1 MAFFKEFDCMTTQ
14 HMPSLKIGGL
24 TAQIP
29 IIQGGMGIGI
39 SGAGLASAVANEGG
53 VGVISAVGLG
63 MLEST
68 SRTHYGQTN
77 QQALIREIR
86 SARQKTSGIIGVNIM
101 VALSDYD
108 TLVLGAIDEGVDII
122 FLGAGLPLHFPE
134 ALPPERMRSMHTRV
148 VPIVSSAKAAKLILK
163 YWSKRFQR
171 IPDGFVVEGPMA
183 GGHLGFTPEQID
195 DPEFALHRL
204 VPDVVAAVAPYEQS
218 AGQRIPVIAAG
229 GVYTGWDIREF
240 FQLGA
245 SGVQM
250 GTRFVATHE
259 CDADIRFKEA
269 FIQARQEDLTIIQ
282 SPVGLPGRA
291 INNQFLR
298 DVASGQKK
306 PFTCPWKCLKS
317 CDYTSSSYCIACAL
331 NQARAGRL
339 KHGFAFA
346 GANAW
351 RVDRIMSVHELMAIL
366 CQEYR
371 AASADSEVSMAE

>member
-1 MAFFKEFDCMTTQ
+1 
-14 HMPSLKIGGL
+14 MPSLYIGKH
-24 TAQIP
+24 TAKVP

-53 VGVISAVGLG
+53 IGVISAVGLG
-63 MLEST
+63 MLESS

-86 SARQKTSGIIGVNIM
+86 AARQKTSGLIGVNIM

-108 TLVLGAIDEGVDII
+108 TLVLGAIDEGVDIL

-134 ALPPERMRSMHTRV
+134 ALSLERMRSLQSAI

-195 DPEFALHRL
+195 DPDFALQRL
-204 VPDVVAAVAPYEQS
+204 IPEVVEAVAPYEQRW
-218 AGQRIPVIAAG
+218 GRKIPVIAAG
-229 GVYTGWDIREF
+229 GVYTGRDIHRF
-240 FQLGA
+240 FELGA

-259 CDADIRFKEA
+259 CDADIKFKKA
-269 FIQARQEDLTIIQ
+269 FVQAQKKDLTIIQ

-291 INNQFLR
+291 IENQFLR

-317 CDYTSSSYCIACAL
+317 CDYTKSSYCIACAL

-351 RVDRIMSVHELMAIL
+351 RVDRIMSVRELMNTLIE
-366 CQEYR
+366 EYR
-371 AASADSEVSMAE
+371 TAALDFACCMA

>member
-1 MAFFKEFDCMTTQ
+1 MTRQ
-14 HMPSLKIGGL
+14 NMPSLPIGRH
-24 TAQIP
+24 TAQVP

-53 VGVISAVGLG
+53 IGVISAVGLG
-63 MLEST
+63 MLESS

-77 QQALIREIR
+77 QKALIREIR
-86 SARQKTSGIIGVNIM
+86 AARQKTSGLIGVNIM

-108 TLVLGAIDEGVDII
+108 TLVLGAIDEGVDIL

-134 ALPPERMRSMHTRV
+134 ALSLERMHSLQSAI

-163 YWSKRFQR
+163 YWSKRFER

-195 DPEFALHRL
+195 DPDFALHRL
-204 VPDVVAAVAPYEQS
+204 IPDVVAAVTPYEQRW
-218 AGQRIPVIAAG
+218 GRKIPVIAAG
-229 GVYTGWDIREF
+229 GVYTGRDIYRF
-240 FQLGA
+240 FELGA

-259 CDADIRFKEA
+259 CDADIKFKEA
-269 FIQARQEDLTIIQ
+269 FVQAQKNDLTIIQ

-291 INNQFLR
+291 IENQFLR
-298 DVASGQKK
+298 DVAGGQKK

-317 CDYTSSSYCIACAL
+317 CDYTKSSYCIACAL

-351 RVDRIMSVHELMAIL
+351 RVDRIMSVRELMNILIEEYRKAAIL
-366 CQEYR
+366 DLACCL
-371 AASADSEVSMAE
+371 A